1 MCVKVLATQKAI
13 GHKADGHM
21 LLQSSHSLVLLES
34 YFPMHASHPFTR
46 QTHAYTYRVY
56 WQLLPFLV

>member
-1 MCVKVLATQKAI
+1 MRVKVLATQKAI

-34 YFPMHASHPFTR
+34 YSPMHASQPFTHH
-46 QTHAYTYRVY
+46 THTHTYKVY